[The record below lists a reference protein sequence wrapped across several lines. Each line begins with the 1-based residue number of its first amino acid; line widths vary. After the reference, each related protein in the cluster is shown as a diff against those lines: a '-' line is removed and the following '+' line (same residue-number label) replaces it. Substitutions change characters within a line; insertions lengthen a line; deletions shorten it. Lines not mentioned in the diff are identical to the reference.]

1 MPICM
6 YCSKV
11 LKTERGLKQ
20 HLDNSKCSAVHEQFV
35 TKRVT
40 KALDDGNEALMAVF
54 GLDKDDMAMP
64 QGYAK
69 RPNEEEDCQPK
80 KRKAQQCFDAKAQ
93 LMPRNLLSYKPKALP
108 KVLHPGQKV
117 GIRDEE
123 VLLAAASSD
132 DNQFP
137 LDVESD
143 DDSEETQDEVDVA
156 NKPDDSSRSNFR
168 NYCANAPTKFAAF
181 DDDHRAAIQ
190 LLDILRRKK
199 APLDTYE
206 EVMKWHLRDK
216 KELLD
221 GQNLGECDAYI
232 SRKVLLKKLKARYN
246 MHDKFPYQKEIVLP
260 FSRAKVKVV
269 CMEARDCIESLLTDP
284 RLKDSDFDFFDN
296 DPFAPPP
303 GNLTYVAGAQT
314 GKAYRK
320 GHAAYV
326 KQKGQMGAGV
336 MWYIDGAVTGQFEN
350 LEITALKISLTMFTR
365 EYRMKDHAWR
375 TLGYVVNYS
384 KADSRGKKI
393 FADSKHIDSVAVA
406 ANLKEKEGEEAAEGE
421 ISVEKAQDFHAQ
433 LNTILQSYLKLQG
446 KGMMWDL
453 YYRGKVHKTEL
464 VFWTIMVRCDT
475 DEAELLCGKFRMRSG
490 KVQCLCRYCTCPRED
505 TDNPKACYPFKTVP
519 MMKKLIEENDEAGLK
534 KISQQ
539 KLDNCWY
546 QVRFHPGDRG
556 IHGACPAEMLH
567 AMLLGIFKYARECF
581 FQQIGP
587 KSRLALEINALA
599 KVYGGLSSHQ
609 SERDMPKCK
618 FSEGIRKT
626 GKIMAKEYRGVLLVM
641 AIILRST
648 EGQRLLKEN
657 RNFRDEGMIKDW
669 LLLVEVLLQWE
680 VYLCEPQMQLFHVRR
695 LMQKNRFIMHILKKV
710 AKRSTGM
717 GLKLF
722 KFHAIVHMALDI
734 ILFGVPMEHDT
745 GSNESG
751 HKVTKVA
758 AKLTQKKASVFEIQT
773 ATRLAEFFL
782 IELAMEE
789 LDGRPLW
796 DYFDGF
802 VHQQEPDSQPQ
813 NNDSQST
820 AGDSATAISD
830 SRTGGAK
837 IVVYTGNDG
846 APKWDILSRMK
857 DADKSMWNDDVRDC
871 LYDLQGYVAH
881 WMEEVPLYTEHKRNG
896 HIFRSHPNYRGEGPW
911 RDWALFDWGEDYGT
925 LPCEI
930 WGFVVLKGLP
940 AVGDVQPP
948 LHFAGIDIVDGTY
961 ALVEASEWSSDQKA
975 VAYSDIFVPFEKEV
989 ARIGNDGQ
997 VIDRAFYLADVEA
1010 IVKPLFVLPDIGA
1023 KPRCKY
1029 FQVKPRSAWVAD
1041 FVSWLEAPHEEDV
1054 LSDSEDEDE

>member
-1 MPICM
+1 MPICK

-20 HLDNSKCSAVHEQFV
+20 HLDSSKCAPVHYQSLTHKEAE
-35 TKRVT
+35 
-40 KALDDGNEALMAVF
+40 ALDDGNDALMAVF
-54 GLDKDDMAMP
+54 GLDEEDMARP

-80 KRKAQQCFDAKAQ
+80 KRKAQQCFNAKEQ
-93 LMPRNLLSYKPKALP
+93 LMHPRNLLSFKPKALP
-108 KVLHPGQKV
+108 KVLNPGEKV
-117 GIRDEE
+117 GILDEE
-123 VLLAAASSD
+123 VLLAAASDD
-132 DNQFP
+132 DNPFP
-137 LDVESD
+137 LGVESD
-143 DDSEETQDEVDVA
+143 DDSDQVNVA
-156 NKPDDSSRSNFR
+156 NRADDTNRSNFR
-168 NYCANAPTKFAAF
+168 SYCANAPTQFAPF
-181 DDDHRAAIQ
+181 DDDHRNAIL

-216 KELLD
+216 KELLE
-221 GQNLGECDAYI
+221 GQNLGDCDSYI
-232 SRKVLLKKLKARYN
+232 SRKVLLKKLKTRYN
-246 MHDKFPYQKEIVLP
+246 MDDKFPYQKEIVLP

-269 CMEARDCIESLLTDP
+269 CTNARDCIESLLTDP
-284 RLKDSDFDFFDN
+284 RLKDTDFDFVDN
-296 DPFAPPP
+296 NPFAPPP
-303 GNLTYVAGAQT
+303 GNYTYVAGAQT
-314 GKAYRK
+314 AEAYRK

-326 KQKGQMGAGV
+326 KEPGQVGAGV

-350 LEITALKISLTMFTR
+350 LEITSLKISLTMFTR

-393 FADSKHIDSVAVA
+393 FADSNHIDSLAVA
-406 ANLKEKEGEEAAEGE
+406 ASLEEDEGEEADVGE
-421 ISVEKAQDFHAQ
+421 VSEEKAQDFHAQ
-433 LNTILQSYLKLQG
+433 LNTILRSYVQLQG

-475 DEAELLCGKFRMRSG
+475 DEAELLCGKFRMRTG
-490 KVQCLCRYCTCPRED
+490 KVKCLCRYCTCPRED

-519 MMKKLIEENDEAGLK
+519 MIKRLMKENDEAGLK

-539 KLDNCWY
+539 NLDNCWY
-546 QVRFHPGDRG
+546 KVRFHPGDRG

-567 AMLLGIFKYARECF
+567 AILLGIFKYSRECF

-587 KSRLALEINALA
+587 KSQLALEINALA
-599 KVYGGLSSHQ
+599 KVYGLLSAHQ

-626 GKIMAKEYRGVLLVM
+626 GKIMAKEYHGVLLVM
-641 AIILRST
+641 AMILRST
-648 EGQRLLKEN
+648 EGQRLLRQNK
-657 RNFRDEGMIKDW
+657 NFRKEGMINDW
-669 LLLVEVLLQWE
+669 LLMVEILLQWE
-680 VYLCEPQMQLFHVRR
+680 VYLCEPRMELFHVRR
-695 LMQKNRFIMHILKKV
+695 LMHKNRFIMHILKKV
-710 AKRSTGM
+710 AQRSKGM
-717 GLKLF
+717 GLRLF

-734 ILFGVPMEHDT
+734 LLFGVPMEQDT

-796 DYFDGF
+796 DYFNGF
-802 VHQQEPDSQPQ
+802 EHPPEPNSGPMDDDSQPT
-813 NNDSQST
+813 DEIT
-820 AGDSATAISD
+820 ATNRFDI
-830 SRTGGAK
+830 RTGGAK
-837 IVVYTGNDG
+837 MVVSTGNNG
-846 APKWDILSRMK
+846 APSWEMVSRSQGNK
-857 DADKSMWNDDVRDC
+857 VTWNDDVREC
-871 LYDLQGYVAH
+871 LHDLQVYVAN
-881 WMEEVPLYTEHKRNG
+881 WMSQVPLYTEHKRNG
-896 HIFRSHPNYRGEGPW
+896 HIFRSHPNFRGEGPW
-911 RDWALFDWGEDYGT
+911 RDWALFDWGEEYGT

-930 WGFVVLKGLP
+930 WGFVVLNGLP
-940 AVGDVQPP
+940 AVGEVQPP
-948 LHFAGIDIVDGTY
+948 LQFAGIDLKDGTY
-961 ALVEASEWSSDQKA
+961 ALVESSAWSSDQKA
-975 VAYSDIFVPFEKEV
+975 IDCSDIFVPLQKEV
-989 ARIGNDGQ
+989 GRLDNAGR
-997 VIDRAFYLADVEA
+997 VTDRAFYLADVEA

-1023 KPRCKY
+1023 TPKCKY

-1041 FVSWLEAPHEEDV
+1041 FVAWLEAPHEDDV
-1054 LSDSEDEDE
+1054 LSDSEDESD